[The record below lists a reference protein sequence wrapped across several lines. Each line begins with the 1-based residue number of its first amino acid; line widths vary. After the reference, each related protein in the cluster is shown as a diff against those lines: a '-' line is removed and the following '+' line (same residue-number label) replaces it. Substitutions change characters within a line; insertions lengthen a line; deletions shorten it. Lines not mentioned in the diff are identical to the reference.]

1 MITLKGQ
8 SMSNL
13 IFKILLLITVLQWGC
28 QRKKQT
34 NIFQLLSEEKTGIRF
49 SNNLSESPEFNI
61 LNYLYFYNGG
71 GIAAGDVNNDGLTDL
86 YFTANQLPNKL
97 YLNQGDLRFSD
108 VTEEAGV
115 AGIEGWTTGT
125 SMVDINGDGWL
136 DIYVCQVGDYQGIE
150 GNNLLYINQQDGT
163 FQEAAREYGLDF
175 RGFSTQAAFL
185 DYDMDG
191 DLDMYLMNHSVHNN
205 NTYQDTTIRRNR
217 HPLAGDQLF
226 RNDGENGF
234 VNVTEQAG
242 IYSSELGYGLGIAV
256 SDIDRNGCPDIYI
269 GNDFHENDYLYLNN
283 CDGTFSEVLERAV
296 GHTSQF
302 SMGVDIADINQDGWM
317 DILSLDMKPYREAIL
332 KTAEPPNSYD
342 IFQFKRSYGYYYQYP
357 RNALQLNQGL
367 PASPDN
373 LQSIPQFSE
382 VAQISGLDA
391 TDWSWAAL
399 WADYDLDGKQDL
411 FISNGIYRRPN
422 DMDYINFSS
431 DPKVVRSLKSG
442 IDTQDLA
449 FIEKMPQVKIANRL
463 FTFEETLKYREVS
476 REWGLDQPVFSNGA
490 IYADLDNDGD
500 LELVTNNINE
510 PAYVYENL
518 SDSLTDHH
526 YLKVKL
532 EEDQHN
538 SMSIGARIEA
548 HYGDNV
554 WVREQFPVRGFL
566 SSVEPMI
573 HFGMGK
579 IEILDSLMIYWPDGT
594 LDIREKVATN
604 QLLNIQKSS
613 TNGRKNTLP
622 PTYKPIFESVDS
634 SLGIDFRHKE
644 NNFIDFQRE
653 PLMPHMLSQEG
664 PALAIGDVNG
674 DGLDDVFVGNGRR
687 YLSELYIQNGD
698 GSFISIQDTL
708 WQSDSAHED
717 VDAVFFDADN
727 DEDLDLY
734 VVSGGNEFRGPYKP
748 LMDRLYINDG
758 TGNFL
763 REDDRLPEMYENGS
777 CVRPA
782 DFDGDGDIDL
792 FVGNR
797 VISGYYGIAPR
808 SFILENDGSGY
819 FTDVTED
826 IAAPVARAG
835 MVSDACWMDIN
846 HDDKLDLIIVGEWMP
861 VTTFIYKKGQFKENT
876 QLAGLGWTSGW
887 WNSIRSA
894 DIDNDGDQDLIVGN
908 LGLNSTFEA
917 QRNEPCFLYLND
929 FDENGSIDPVI
940 CYFED
945 GNRYPFASRDELLA
959 QIVPLKKKFPT
970 YESFAES
977 SIEDI
982 FTAQQLKNADIRY
995 AYTFASSYLENRGDG
1010 TFEVHEL
1017 PREAQ
1022 IAPVYDILVKD
1033 VDKDGNQD
1041 LVLGGNF
1048 SGVGPNRGVYDASYA
1063 LFLKGN
1069 GLGGFTPVSPR
1080 ESGLWVKGNVRAIRA
1095 LRQKENKALLVFG
1108 KNGAE
1113 LQFVRYSDLVD

>member
-1 MITLKGQ
+1 
-8 SMSNL
+8 MSNL
-13 IFKILLLITVLQWGC
+13 IFKILLLITVLQLGC
-28 QRKKQT
+28 QKEKEVH
-34 NIFQLLSEEKTGIRF
+34 IFQLLPEAQTGINF
-49 SNNLSESPEFNI
+49 SNNLNESPKFNI

-71 GIAAGDVNNDGLTDL
+71 GVAAGDINNDGLTDL

-97 YLNQGDLRFSD
+97 YVNQGNLRFSD
-108 VTEEAGV
+108 VTQEAGV

-125 SMVDINGDGWL
+125 SMADINGDGWL
-136 DIYVCQVGDYQGIE
+136 DIYVCQLGNYSGIE

-163 FQEAAREYGLDF
+163 FKEAAGEYGLNF

-191 DLDMYLMNHSVHNN
+191 DLDMYLLNHSVHNS
-205 NTYQDTTIRRNR
+205 NTYQDTSIRKNL

-234 VNVTEQAG
+234 INVTAQVG

-256 SDIDRNGCPDIYI
+256 SDIDRNGCPDLYI

-283 CDGTFSEVLERAV
+283 CDGTFSEVLEQAI

-302 SMGVDIADINQDGWM
+302 SMGVDIADINRDGWM
-317 DILSLDMKPYREAIL
+317 DILSLDMKPYWEAIL

-357 RNALQLNQGL
+357 RNALQLNQGIPSRQDKL
-367 PASPDN
+367 P
-373 LQSIPQFSE
+373 LVPQFSE
-382 VAQISGLDA
+382 VAQMMGLDA

-399 WADYDLDGKQDL
+399 WADYNLDGNQDL
-411 FISNGIYRRPN
+411 FVSNGIYRRPN

-431 DPKVVRSLKSG
+431 DPEVVRSLNRG
-442 IDTQDLA
+442 IDTQNLA

-463 FTFEETLKYREVS
+463 FTFEETLHYREVS

-500 LELVTNNINE
+500 LEIVTNNINE

-526 YLKVKL
+526 YLKVRL
-532 EEDQHN
+532 EEDPAN
-538 SMSIGARIEA
+538 GTTATGVRVEA
-548 HYGDNV
+548 YYADQM

-566 SSVEPMI
+566 SSVEPVI
-573 HFGMGK
+573 HFGLGK
-579 IEILDSLMIYWPDGT
+579 VEILDSLMVHWPDGT
-594 LDIREKVATN
+594 MDIRKKVTTN
-604 QLLNIQKSS
+604 RLMNIRKSTETERNNIQL
-613 TNGRKNTLP
+613 T
-622 PTYKPIFESVDS
+622 TYKPLFESIGNPS
-634 SLGIDFRHKE
+634 GIDFQHKE

-674 DGLDDVFVGNGRR
+674 DRLDDVFVGNGRR
-687 YLSELYIQNGD
+687 YSSELYVQNKD
-698 GSFISIQDTL
+698 GSFISILDTV
-708 WQSDSAHED
+708 WQGDSAHED
-717 VDAVFFDADN
+717 IDAVFFDADN

-758 TGNFL
+758 TGKFR

-792 FVGNR
+792 FIGNR
-797 VISGYYGIAPR
+797 VISGYYGISPR

-819 FTDVTED
+819 FTDVTEE
-826 IAAPVARAG
+826 IAAPIARAG
-835 MVSDACWMDIN
+835 MVSDACWVDIN
-846 HDDKLDLIIVGEWMP
+846 NDDKLDLIIVGEWMP
-861 VTTFIYKKGQFKENT
+861 ITTFIYKKGQFSENT
-876 QLAGLGWTSGW
+876 QLVGLGWTNGW
-887 WNSIRSA
+887 WNSIRAA
-894 DIDNDGDQDLIVGN
+894 DIDNDGDQDLIAGN

-929 FDENGSIDPVI
+929 FDENGRIDPVI
-940 CYFED
+940 CYFEA
-945 GNRYPFASRDELLA
+945 GKKYPFASRDELLA
-959 QIVPLKKKFPT
+959 QIVPLKKKFTT
-970 YESFAES
+970 YESYAES
-977 SIEDI
+977 TIKDI

-995 AYTFASSYLENRGDG
+995 TYTFASSYLENRGDG
-1010 TFEVHEL
+1010 TFDVQEL

-1033 VDKDGNQD
+1033 VNNDGNQD
-1041 LVLGGNF
+1041 LILGGNF

-1063 LFLKGN
+1063 LFIKGD
-1069 GLGGFTPVSPR
+1069 GKGGFKAVKPR
-1080 ESGLWVKGNVRAIRA
+1080 ESGLWVKGNVRAIEE
-1095 LRQKENKALLVFG
+1095 LRQKGDKALLVFG

-1113 LQFVRYSDLVD
+1113 LEFVRLPYSVTID